1 MINDLNLSEKIL
13 FERRKR
19 NLTQEELGIA
29 LGVSAQAIS
38 NWERGGYPDIT
49 MLPGIANYFKIS
61 VDELLGRKPM
71 EGQDNYI
78 KPMTPEARLLVSGV
92 DRMPEEDRKKALN
105 IMCTVFDQYK
115 NYFEGNDAE

>member
-61 VDELLGRKPM
+61 VDELLGNDTA
-71 EGQDNYI
+71 GQKEDIRQFFDRYF
-78 KPMTPEARLLVSGV
+78 TLVEKHTLTQNTTKGNSLV
-92 DRMPEEDRKKALN
+92 
-105 IMCTVFDQYK
+105 VFVCLYLK
-115 NYFEGNDAE
+115 YSNDADQL